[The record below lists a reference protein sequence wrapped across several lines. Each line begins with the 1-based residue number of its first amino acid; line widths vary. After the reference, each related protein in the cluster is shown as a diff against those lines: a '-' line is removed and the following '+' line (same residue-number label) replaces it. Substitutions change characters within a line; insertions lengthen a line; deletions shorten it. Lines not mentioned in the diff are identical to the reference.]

1 MPYGIVLDTVFT
13 RHLTPAGHPERPERI
28 ASLVEAFEKWDRLDE
43 LNRIPASTA
52 QKEWIEAV
60 HSPEH
65 LAQIRA
71 TSGREFSQLDAD
83 TSTSAD
89 SYEVALLAAGSAVGL
104 VQELSQERIKG
115 GFALMRPPGHHAESN
130 RAMGFCL
137 FNNVAVAAQWAIRQG
152 LAQKVA
158 IVDFDVHHG
167 NGTQEIFY
175 SRSDVLYLSTHQY
188 PFYPGTGHFS
198 ETGVGPGQGF
208 TANFPIPAGTGDH
221 FYCALFR
228 DLLLPIVRQFAPQLI
243 LVSAGYDAHRDDPLA
258 GMNLSTQGFG
268 ELVNLLNDAAR
279 EVCGGRVVYLLEG
292 GYDLTALCES
302 VLLTIDTSLEPR
314 TFEIPVAQVDEY
326 EMYRDVLKSKLSPY
340 WEL

>member
-1 MPYGIVLDTVFT
+1 MQYGIVLDTGFT
-13 RHLTPAGHPERPERI
+13 RHLTPTGHPERSERI
-28 ASLVEAFEKWDRLDE
+28 GALVEAFKKWDRLDE
-43 LNRIPASTA
+43 LIRIPTSTA
-52 QKEWIEAV
+52 REEWIRAV

-65 LAQIRA
+65 LARIKT
-71 TSGREFSQLDAD
+71 TSGKDFSQLDAD

-104 VQELSQERIKG
+104 VDELTREKIDS
-115 GFALMRPPGHHAESN
+115 GFAVIRPPGHHAESN
-130 RAMGFCL
+130 RVMGFCL
-137 FNNVAVAAQWAIRQG
+137 FNNVAVAAEWAIRKG
-152 LAQKVA
+152 LAKRVA

-198 ETGVGPGQGF
+198 ETGAGPGEGF

-221 FYCALFR
+221 FHCTLFR
-228 DLLLPIVRQFAPQLI
+228 DLLLPIVRQFDPQLI

-258 GMNLSTQGFG
+258 GMNLSTEGFG
-268 ELVNLLNDAAR
+268 ALVNLLNDVAR
-279 EVCGGRVVYLLEG
+279 EVCGGRVLYLLEG
-292 GYDLTALCES
+292 GYNLSALCDA

-314 TFEIPVAQVDEY
+314 EFDIPVAQAGDY
-326 EMYRDVLKSKLSPY
+326 EIYRDVLRSKLSPY